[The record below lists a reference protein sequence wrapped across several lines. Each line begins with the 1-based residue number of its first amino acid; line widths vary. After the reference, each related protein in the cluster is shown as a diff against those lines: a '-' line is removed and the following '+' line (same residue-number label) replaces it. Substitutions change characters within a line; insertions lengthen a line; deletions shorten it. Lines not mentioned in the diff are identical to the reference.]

1 MSRITMIDP
10 AVSTG
15 AIKELLDKTQ
25 KQLGRVPNLY
35 RAMANAPAALEG
47 YLNFRGALVNGQLS
61 MKLREQL
68 ALLIAED
75 NGCEYCVSAHTFRGE
90 KIGLST
96 EELSA
101 NRQADS
107 SDLKSAA
114 ALRFAQLVVAHKGDV
129 ADGDVGAV
137 RAAGWSDGEI
147 SEIVAHVALNIFS
160 NYFSHVARPDLDFPR
175 TELCTRG

>member
-1 MSRITMIDP
+1 MIDP
-10 AVSTG
+10 TASTG
-15 AIKELLDKTQ
+15 AIKELFDKTQ

-47 YLNFRGALVNGQLS
+47 YLNFRSALQSGQLN
-61 MKLREQL
+61 MKFREQL

-101 NRQADS
+101 NRQAHSADP
-107 SDLKSAA
+107 KSAA
-114 ALRFAQLVVAHKGDV
+114 ALHFARLVVAHKGNVVDDDV
-129 ADGDVGAV
+129 IVV

-160 NYFSHVARPDLDFPR
+160 NYFSHVARPDIDFPR
-175 TELCTRG
+175 TELCTHG